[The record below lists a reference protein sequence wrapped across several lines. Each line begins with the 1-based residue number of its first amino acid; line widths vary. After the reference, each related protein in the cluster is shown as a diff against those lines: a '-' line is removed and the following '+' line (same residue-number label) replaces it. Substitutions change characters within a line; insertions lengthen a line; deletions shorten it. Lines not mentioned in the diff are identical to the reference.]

1 MVVMTQQANIVAK
14 GATVDEVFR
23 ERLAAAPDAPFVKCG
38 AHWITFA
45 QLDERTDRLAAGLAA
60 LGVGRGTMVATILP
74 NRIETVEILLAV
86 AKLGAVQVP
95 LNYWLKGEFLRYQL
109 GDCGASV
116 LIADGPGYAAAR
128 DLLGSTGIERTIVVD
143 DPQPGTTGYADLF
156 GERGSFSP
164 GSAPDDLVSIMYT
177 SGTTAEAKGCML
189 STGYYVAVGRAYGLR
204 EWCLPGDR
212 MFTGFPMFHTS
223 GQMVA
228 FMTALVNGASISIA
242 PQFHA
247 STFLSDAAADGATM
261 LVGVGVMGN
270 LLLAQPPR
278 PDDGAQSFRLA
289 VWVPMGE
296 AEQRQFEERFATPVM
311 SEGYGQTEC
320 VPITN
325 SRPGGRRERG
335 TSGLVSPLLEV
346 AIVDGEDHQVPFGEA
361 GEIVVRP
368 KVPNAM
374 YSGYW
379 GKPDITV
386 TTWSNLWH
394 HTGDFGRMD
403 ADGFVTF
410 VDRKKDV
417 LRRRGENVSALAL
430 ENTVRTHPAVADVA
444 VSPVPG
450 TFGDDDIKASIV
462 LADGAALAPAEFFEF
477 MRERVAYFA
486 MPRYLDIRA
495 SLPVNALSRV
505 MKHVLR
511 DEGVTDAMWDL
522 ERLGLVAGK
531 GGSARTAAGTARV
544 VAAGEGG

>member
-1 MVVMTQQANIVAK
+1 VVMTHLANAVAT

-23 ERLAAAPDAPFVKCG
+23 ERLAAEPDAPFVKCG
-38 AHWITFA
+38 ADWITFA
-45 QLDERTDRLAAGLAA
+45 QLDDRTDRLAVGLAA
-60 LGVGRGTMVATILP
+60 LGVGRGAMVATILP

-95 LNYWLKGEFLRYQL
+95 LNYWLKGEFLQYQL

-116 LIADGPGYAAAR
+116 LIADGPGYAAAEG
-128 DLLGSTGIERTIVVD
+128 LLAATGITRSVVVD
-143 DPQPGTTGYADLF
+143 DPPPGTLAYASLL
-156 GERGSFSP
+156 GERRTFDPASEP
-164 GSAPDDLVSIMYT
+164 GDLLSIMYT
-177 SGTTAEAKGCML
+177 SGTTAAAKGCML
-189 STGYYVAVGRAYGLR
+189 STGYYVSVGRAYGQR
-204 EWCLPGDR
+204 EWCLPGER

-247 STFLSDAAADGATM
+247 STFLADAAADEATM

-270 LLLAQPPR
+270 LLLAQPPDPADR
-278 PDDGAQSFRLA
+278 AHRFRLA

-296 AEQRQFEERFATPVM
+296 AEQRQFEERFGTPVM
-311 SEGYGQTEC
+311 SEGYGQTEV
-320 VPITN
+320 VPVTV
-325 SRPGGRRERG
+325 SAPHGARARG

-346 AIVDGEDHQVPFGEA
+346 AIVDEADHQLPLGEA

-368 KVPNAM
+368 RVPNAM

-379 GKPDITV
+379 RKPDATV
-386 TTWSNLWH
+386 TAWSNLWH
-394 HTGDFGRMD
+394 HTGDFGRLD
-403 ADGFVTF
+403 AGGFVTF

-430 ENTVRTHPAVADVA
+430 ENIIREHPAVADVA

-450 TFGDDDIKASIV
+450 PFGDDDIKASLV
-462 LADGAALAPAEFFEF
+462 LADGAALAPGEFFEF
-477 MRERVAYFA
+477 LRDKVAYFA
-486 MPRYLDIRA
+486 VPRYVDIRA
-495 SLPVNALSRV
+495 QLPVNALSRV

-511 DEGVTDAMWDL
+511 DEGVTGDMWDL
-522 ERLGLVAGK
+522 ERLGLIAGGK
-531 GGSARTAAGTARV
+531 SREAGAASEHRPAGTS
-544 VAAGEGG
+544 

>member
-1 MVVMTQQANIVAK
+1 MTQQAHLVAQ

-38 AHWITFA
+38 ADWVTFA
-45 QLDERTDRLAAGLAA
+45 QLDDRTDRLAAGLAA
-60 LGVGRGTMVATILP
+60 LGVGRGSMVATILP

-116 LIADGPGYAAAR
+116 LIADGPGYAAASE
-128 DLLGSTGIERTIVVD
+128 LLSTTAIVHRIVVD
-143 DPQPGTTGYADLF
+143 EPVPGTTAYADLF
-156 GERGSFSP
+156 GERGSFPP
-164 GSAPDDLVSIMYT
+164 GAAACDLVSIMYT

-189 STGYYVAVGRAYGLR
+189 STGYYVSVGRAYGLR
-204 EWCLPGDR
+204 EWCVPGDV

-247 STFLSDAAADGATM
+247 STFLTDAAADGATM

-270 LLLAQPPR
+270 LLLAQPPSAS
-278 PDDGAQSFRLA
+278 DGAHPFRLA

-296 AEQRQFEERFATPVM
+296 AEQRQFEERFGTPVM

-325 SRPGGRRERG
+325 SLPRGRRERG

-346 AIVDGEDHQVPFGEA
+346 AIVDDDDNQVPLGEP

-368 KVPNAM
+368 RVPNAM

-379 GKPDITV
+379 GKPEITQAA
-386 TTWSNLWH
+386 WRNLWH

-430 ENTVRTHPAVADVA
+430 EVVIRTHPAVADVA

-450 TFGDDDIKASIV
+450 TFGDDDIKASLV
-462 LADGAALAPAEFFEF
+462 LADGATLEPAEFFEF
-477 MRERVAYFA
+477 LRDRVAYFA
-486 MPRYLDIRA
+486 MPRYVDIRA
-495 SLPVNALSRV
+495 ALPVNALSRV

-511 DEGVTDAMWDL
+511 DEGVTESMWDL
-522 ERLGLVAGK
+522 ERLGLVATK
-531 GGSARTAAGTARV
+531 GRAGAAAAAPAAGRGDA
-544 VAAGEGG
+544 

>member
-1 MVVMTQQANIVAK
+1 MTSQVPAAAA
-14 GATVDEVFR
+14 GATVDAVFR
-23 ERLAAAPDAPFVKCG
+23 ERLAADPGAEFVKCG
-38 AHWITFA
+38 SGWLTFA
-45 QLDERTDRLAAGLAA
+45 ELDDRSDRLAAGLAS
-60 LGVGRGTMVATILP
+60 LGAGQGAMVATILP

-95 LNYWLKGEFLRYQL
+95 LNYWLKGEFLEYQL

-128 DLLGSTGIERTIVVD
+128 ELLGSTRIEHVVVVD
-143 DPQPGTTGYADLF
+143 DPPPGTRPYADLLS
-156 GERGSFSP
+156 ERRPFEPASG
-164 GSAPDDLVSIMYT
+164 PDDLVSIMYT
-177 SGTTAEAKGCML
+177 SGTTAAAKGCML

-204 EWCLPGDR
+204 GWSVPGDR
-212 MFTGFPMFHTS
+212 MYTGFPMFHTS

-228 FMTALVNGASISIA
+228 FMSALVNGASISIA
-242 PQFHA
+242 PEFHA
-247 STFLSDAAADGATM
+247 SSFIADAAADGATM

-270 LLLAQPPR
+270 LLLAQPPNA
-278 PDDGAQSFRLA
+278 DDGAHPFRLA
-289 VWVPMGE
+289 CWVPM
-296 AEQRQFEERFATPVM
+296 AEEQQRQFEARFATPVM

-325 SRPGGRRERG
+325 SAPDGVRARG

-346 AIVDGEDHQVPFGEA
+346 AIVDDADNQLPFGEA

-368 KVPNAM
+368 RVPNAM

-379 GKPDITV
+379 NKPDITL
-386 TTWSNLWH
+386 TTWRNLWH
-394 HTGDFGRMD
+394 HTGDYGRLD

-430 ENTVRTHPAVADVA
+430 ENLIRQHPAVADVA

-450 TFGDDDIKASIV
+450 PFGDDDIKASLV
-462 LADGAALAPAEFFEF
+462 LAAGAELGPREFFEF
-477 MRERVAYFA
+477 LRDKVAYFA
-486 MPRYLDIRA
+486 VPRYVDIRA
-495 SLPVNALSRV
+495 QLPVNALSRV

-511 DEGVTDAMWDL
+511 DEGVTADMWDL
-522 ERLGLVAGK
+522 ERLGLL
-531 GGSARTAAGTARV
+531 V
-544 VAAGEGG
+544 VAKKESPAVPS

>member
-1 MVVMTQQANIVAK
+1 LPENVVTTS
-14 GATVDEVFR
+14 ATVDGAFR
-23 ERLAAAPDAPFVKCG
+23 ERLAAEPDAPFVKCG
-38 AHWITFA
+38 ARWLTFA
-45 QLDERTDRLAAGLAA
+45 ELDDRTDRLATGLAA
-60 LGVGRGTMVATILP
+60 LGVGRGAIVATILP

-95 LNYWLKGEFLRYQL
+95 LNYWLKGEFLAYQL
-109 GDCGASV
+109 ADCGASV
-116 LIADGPGYAAAR
+116 LIADGPGYAAAAG
-128 DLLGSTGIERTIVVD
+128 LLAETGIAQVVTVD
-143 DPQPGTTGYADLF
+143 EAPPAALGYASLF
-156 GERGSFSP
+156 AERGTHCPASEP
-164 GSAPDDLVSIMYT
+164 GDLVSIMYT
-177 SGTTAEAKGCML
+177 SGTTAAAKGCML
-189 STGYYVAVGRAYGLR
+189 STGYYVSVGRAYGLR
-204 EWCLPGDR
+204 EWCVPGDR

-242 PQFHA
+242 PEFHA
-247 STFLSDAAADGATM
+247 STFMSEAAADQATL

-270 LLLAQPPR
+270 MLLAQPAAR
-278 PDDGAQSFRLA
+278 DDRARAFRLA

-296 AEQRQFEERFATPVM
+296 TEQWQFEERFRTPVM

-325 SRPGGRRERG
+325 SLPGGTRHRG
-335 TSGLVSPLLEV
+335 TSGQVSPLLEV
-346 AIVDGEDHQVPFGEA
+346 AIVDDADNEVPLGEA

-379 GKPDITV
+379 RKPEATV
-386 TTWSNLWH
+386 TAWSNLWH
-394 HTGDFGRMD
+394 HTGDFGRLD

-430 ENTVRTHPAVADVA
+430 ENVIRQHPAIADVA

-450 TFGDDDIKASIV
+450 PFGDDDIKASLV
-462 LADGAALAPAEFFEF
+462 LADGAVLEPGQFHEFL
-477 MRERVAYFA
+477 RGKVAYFA
-486 MPRYLDIRA
+486 LPRYVDIRA

-511 DEGVTDAMWDL
+511 DEGVTGEMWDM
-522 ERLGLVAGK
+522 ERLGLF
-531 GGSARTAAGTARV
+531 GSRKDKAASS
-544 VAAGEGG
+544 